1 MAEVEGVEVQSAVLT
16 EGEVEEVVS
25 EETQTE
31 EVGLPS
37 DEVEFEVPEKFKGK
51 SAEDIIKSYQELEK
65 LHAKK
70 GGEEEV
76 SQEEKPEDKPEG
88 EETSKEEVSQLSTEE
103 LSTFEQSYKE
113 NGGLTEEDYAA
124 LEKKG
129 FSKEQIDEEISY
141 REYKEEKAIN
151 QVIEPLGGGKEKL
164 QEVVKWAG
172 ENKTPEEVQAFNS
185 ALASAPLV
193 AQQAMLK
200 GLYAEYDTSGSSTT
214 EVYHSGS
221 GTKGPSKGYAT
232 EADFMKD
239 LDHPAYK
246 TDKSFV
252 KKVETKLGISN
263 TDEWSF

>member
-1 MAEVEGVEVQSAVLT
+1 MAEEGVEVQSAVLT

-76 SQEEKPEDKPEG
+76 SQEEKPEDKTEG
-88 EETSKEEVSQLSTEE
+88 EETSEEVSQLSPEE
-103 LSTFEQSYKE
+103 VSTFEQSYKE

-129 FSKEQIDEEISY
+129 FTKEQIDEEISY

-172 ENKTPEEVQAFNS
+172 ENKTPEEVQAFNV

-200 GLYAEYDTSGSSTT
+200 GLYAEFDSVGSNTT
-214 EVYHSGS
+214 EVYHSAS
-221 GTKGPSKGYAT
+221 GTSGPSKGYST

-252 KKVETKLGISN
+252 KKVEAKLGRSN
-263 TDEWSF
+263 TEEWSF

>member
-51 SAEDIIKSYQELEK
+51 SAEDIIKSYQELERM
-65 LHAKK
+65 K
-70 GGEEEV
+70 GGDEV
-76 SQEEKPEDKPEG
+76 SQEEKPEG
-88 EETSKEEVSQLSTEE
+88 EETSEGPVQLSTAEI
-103 LSTFEQSYKE
+103 STFEQSYRE
-113 NGGLTEEDYAA
+113 NGGLTEADYAA
-124 LEKKG
+124 LEAKG
-129 FSKEQIDEEISY
+129 FTRDQINEEVGY
-141 REYKEEKAIN
+141 REYKEERAVN

-164 QEVVKWAG
+164 QEVISWAQKAKNPA
-172 ENKTPEEVQAFNS
+172 EIQAFND
-185 ALASAPLV
+185 ALAAAPLV

-252 KKVETKLGISN
+252 KKVEAKLGISN